1 MKKKLLTILIMFCL
15 SVLLIIPVQ
24 SIQITDDFLYNPFEK
39 IPGDMQEDVLPTQPN
54 FPIIQLDLS
63 KSYQGKRNS
72 IIVNL
77 ITQLNEG
84 LYLDFL
90 EDLVAFGP
98 RVTSTEE
105 CQDASDYIYDQF
117 LNMGLNTRIHSWNE
131 GSLSGTNIEATIP
144 GIDETSDDIY
154 IICAHYDSVPG
165 SPGADDDGSGTVGVL
180 SAAYLMKNYEFNHT
194 IKFVTFSGEEQGLY
208 GSRHYVMEAVENNL
222 DIAGVLNLDMIGY
235 ATNENSAGS
244 IRVFEGDFS
253 QNLLDLAVDISD
265 EYGDIFDLE
274 IIPSGFTWGS
284 DHYYFWQAGYQAL
297 FFIESEFNDYYHS
310 SQDIIEHMNIEY
322 AVDVSQLAIATL
334 AEMAEITII
343 ESPETPSSPEGET
356 NGKINVDYTFTA
368 VTTDPQNDQLYYLFD
383 WGDGKQSEWIG
394 PYESGQICEENHS
407 FTKKGSY
414 TIKVKAKDSKD
425 HESNWSEPLYVSM
438 PKFKGIQITLIE
450 KLYSHPN
457 LFPLLRLLF
466 HL

>member
-1 MKKKLLTILIMFCL
+1 MKNKLLTISIVFFL
-15 SVLLIIPVQ
+15 SILFIIPVQ
-24 SIQITDDFLYNPFEK
+24 SIQITDNFLYKPFEK
-39 IPGDMQEDVLPTQPN
+39 IPGDMQEDVLPTHPTL
-54 FPIIQLDLS
+54 PIIQQDLS

-84 LYLDFL
+84 LYLDYL
-90 EDLVAFGP
+90 EDLVAIGP
-98 RVTSTEE
+98 RVTSTDGCEE
-105 CQDASDYIYDQF
+105 AADYIYDQF
-117 LNMGLNTRIHSWNE
+117 VDMGLSTRIHYWDD

-194 IKFVTFSGEEQGLY
+194 IKFVTFSGEEQGLH
-208 GSRHYVMEAVENNL
+208 GSHNYVNEAVENNL
-222 DIAGVLNLDMIGY
+222 DIAGVLNLDMIGF

-253 QNLLDLAVDISD
+253 QNLLDLAVDISN

-310 SQDIIEHMNIEY
+310 SQDIIEHMNIDY

-343 ESPETPSSPEGET
+343 ESPETPSSPEGEV
-356 NGKINVDYTFTA
+356 NGKINIEYTFTA
-368 VTTDPQNDQLYYLFD
+368 VTTDPQNDQLYYMFD
-383 WGDGKQSEWIG
+383 WGDGDQSEWIG

-407 FTKKGSY
+407 FTKRGSY
-414 TIKVKAKDSKD
+414 PIKVKARDSKNY
-425 HESNWSEPLYVSM
+425 ESEWSEPLYVSM
-438 PKFKGIQITLIE
+438 PKFKGIQNTLIE

>member
-383 WGDGKQSEWIG
+383 WGDGEQSEWIG

-466 HL
+466 QL